1 MDRGRYIGADG
12 STLDLRAST
21 LDLRIVYWTEVGTLD
36 LRASTLD
43 RGRYIQLN
51 LSGIYVIDSSS
62 G

>member
-1 MDRGRYIGADG
+1 MDRGRYIGPDG
-12 STLDLRAST
+12 STLDLGAST

-51 LSGIYVIDSSS
+51 LSGIYVKFI
-62 G
+62 